1 MALLAPRDIVMIL
14 DHITVTVSDFERSKA
29 FYERAL
35 QPLGITVMFQFPGGA
50 GLGKG
55 RPQFWINGG
64 ATGAQRAHIAFAAAN
79 RTEVDAFYAAA
90 IAAGGKDNGKP
101 GVRPQYHPNYYGAF
115 VLDADGYNVEAVCHA
130 AP

>member
-1 MALLAPRDIVMIL
+1 MIL
-14 DHITVTVSDFERSKA
+14 DHITVAVSNFNRSKA

-35 QPLGITVMFQFPGGA
+35 QPLGISVLFQFPGGA

-55 RPQFWINGG
+55 RPQFWINAG
-64 ATGAQRAHIAFAAAN
+64 AAGAQRAHIAFAAAN
-79 RTEVDAFYAAA
+79 RAEVDAFYAAA

-101 GVRPQYHPNYYGAF
+101 GPRPQYHPNYYGAF
-115 VLDADGYNVEAVCHA
+115 VLDPDGYNVEAVCHA